1 MVIGTGIDII
11 EVSRVQKASKRAG
24 FLERIFTNQEKQYF
38 ERVNFSA
45 ETIAGM
51 FAAKEAIAKALAVG
65 FNGVKWRDIEIL
77 HDEKGAPYTTLTCG
91 ALERM
96 NELCGK
102 RVLVSISHIK
112 ELAVAQAILED

>member
-11 EVSRVQKASKRAG
+11 EVSRVRKASERAG
-24 FLERIFTNQEKQYF
+24 FLERIFTVAEKQYF
-38 ERVNFSA
+38 ERMNFNPQ
-45 ETIAGM
+45 TIAGM

-77 HDEKGAPYTTLTCG
+77 HDENGAPYTMLSCG
-91 ALERM
+91 ALDRM